1 MNKARREWIKVILNS
16 QPELRDDRVPKQR
29 DVDKM
34 IDAYESGKE
43 RLIYMSN
50 ALSFTCA
57 YKSREKMVPEI
68 ILN

>member
-16 QPELRDDRVPKQR
+16 NPELRDDHLASATDKR
-29 DVDKM
+29 KM

-57 YKSREKMVPEI
+57 YKSREKMIPEI